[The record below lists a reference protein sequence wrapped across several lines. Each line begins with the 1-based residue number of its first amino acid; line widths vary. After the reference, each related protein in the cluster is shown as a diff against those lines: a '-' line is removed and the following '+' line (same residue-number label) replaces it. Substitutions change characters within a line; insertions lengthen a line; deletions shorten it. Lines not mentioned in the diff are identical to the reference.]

1 MFTRPLTG
9 GEHSDRP
16 RFRSMVAAIVGLLLS
31 ALALTACGAGGAD
44 DAGGGAGGGDG
55 TGGGDGAF
63 PVSVAS
69 GAAGSGE
76 EVTIETRPERIVS
89 LSPSAT
95 ESLFA
100 IDAGDQ
106 VVAVDEYSYYPA
118 EAPVVEGLS
127 GHRPNVEAVLTHDP
141 DLVIVS
147 GQDDSLSQGMA
158 AVGVPVLVL
167 PAAEDL
173 GDAYAQIETLGV
185 ATGHVGDAAE
195 VVKDMAADIGEAV
208 DSVSAELRDSGLTYY
223 HEVSSDHYS
232 ITDHTFLGAVY
243 REFGLASIAT
253 GDSGYPQLNAEA
265 IIAADPDL
273 IFLANATSESMTAD
287 DVAAR
292 PGWGQITAVKNGN
305 ITALDEDLASRWGP
319 RLPELFREI
328 ARALSA
334 ATVPAAAN

>member
-1 MFTRPLTG
+1 MLTRSLTG
-9 GEHSDRP
+9 G
-16 RFRSMVAAIVGLLLS
+16 RSSGRSRSRSRSLMAGVLVS
-31 ALALTACGAGGAD
+31 ALALTACGSDGAD
-44 DAGGGAGGGDG
+44 DAGADGGA
-55 TGGGDGAF
+55 GDGAF
-63 PVSVAS
+63 PVSVAT
-69 GAAGSGE
+69 GPAGSGD
-76 EVTIETRPERIVS
+76 EVTIEARPERIVS

-106 VVAVDEYSYYPA
+106 VVAVDEYSYYPE

-127 GHRPNVEAVLTHDP
+127 GHRPNVESVLTHDP

-195 VVKDMAADIGEAV
+195 VVKDMTTEIDEAI
-208 DSVSAELRDSGLTYY
+208 DSVPGELRDAGLKYY

-232 ITDHTFLGAVY
+232 VTDDTFLGAVY
-243 REFGLASIAT
+243 KEFGLTSIAT
-253 GDSGYPQLNAEA
+253 GDTGYPQLSAEA
-265 IIAADPDL
+265 IVDADPDL

-292 PGWGQITAVKNGN
+292 PGWDQIAAVKNGN
-305 ITALDEDLASRWGP
+305 VTALDEDLASRWGP
-319 RLPELFREI
+319 RLPEFFRSI
-328 ARALSA
+328 AQALSDA
-334 ATVPAAAN
+334 DVPAAAAN